1 MNEDE
6 VNDVKKNEIVTH
18 KTFKSRWVLL
28 LLVVCISVGCPLVI
42 LKIWTNR
49 YELDVQ
55 TATSRCDLLES
66 KIKTVSDSVSEVSDK
81 IDTIMMELKSN
92 KESSSYIY
100 TSIAS
105 LQKDVEC
112 IKNEINIKI
121 NHDDDISKTLP
132 PEKKEFI
139 ESFENLIKD
148 GAPFATFIAAHSE
161 KIDMKKYATGNEI
174 MKFSEMTIK
183 SAQSLGKTFA
193 SISAAVFGTVI
204 EESFWEKQKR
214 IIKEKV
220 LGAFKIWKKGEEE
233 KSAQAP
239 SPDADD
245 KSLFTIALGAAKEGN
260 FEKSLEALEKID
272 IKNEELS
279 GLMLD
284 VKKRADLDNVFQRFK
299 TEFIESESKNIS
311 TSNK

>member
-6 VNDVKKNEIVTH
+6 IKSKKIKIMTR
-18 KTFKSRWVLL
+18 KTWKSLWVYLL
-28 LLVVCISVGCPLVI
+28 LAICVSAGCTLVI

-49 YELDVQ
+49 YELDIQ
-55 TATSRCDLLES
+55 NATSRCDLLEN
-66 KIKTVSDSVSEVSDK
+66 KIKAISDSVSDTFNK
-81 IDTIMMELKSN
+81 IDDIMMELKSS

-139 ESFENLIKD
+139 ESFENLVKD
-148 GAPFATFIAAHSE
+148 GAPFAAFIAAHSE

-183 SAQSLGKTFA
+183 SAQSLWKAFA
-193 SISAAVFGTVI
+193 SISVAVFDTVV

-214 IIKEKV
+214 IIKEKI
-220 LGAFKIWKKGEEE
+220 LGAFKIWKKEDGDEAARI
-233 KSAQAP
+233 S
-239 SPDADD
+239 SDTDD
-245 KSLFTIALGAAKEGN
+245 KSLFTMALGAAKDGD
-260 FEKSLEALEKID
+260 FEKSLEILEKID
-272 IKNEELS
+272 VKNEELS
-279 GLMLD
+279 TLMLD
-284 VKKRADLDNVFQRFK
+284 MKKRADLEKTFRRFK
-299 TEFIESESKNIS
+299 TDFIESESKNIS
-311 TSNK
+311 ISNK